1 MPGALSV
8 EEEMGKKATIVVTG
22 GAGYIGSHV
31 LLALRDCGWPVLA
44 VDNLATGVAGLVP
57 EDVKLVQA
65 DCGDAG
71 RMGALLAE
79 HDAGAVMHFAASAL
93 VPESVSDPMKYY
105 LNNTANTASLIDT
118 CISAG
123 VKMFIYSS
131 SAAVY
136 GEPDVAFVSEQ
147 QPPRPVSPYGK
158 SKLMGEQILEDAA
171 SAHPFCYVAL
181 RYFNVAGAD
190 PAGRSGQAT
199 PNATHLIKV
208 ACETAAGT
216 RPFMEIYGTD
226 YDTPDGTCIRDYI
239 HVTDLADAHMAA
251 LGYLM
256 SGADSGVLN
265 CGYGYG
271 HSVLD
276 VIAAVREVAGVDI
289 DAREAAR
296 RPGDVAQLVC
306 ASQRI
311 REQLGWSPKH
321 DHLATMVR
329 TAYEWECRLRDG
341 TAFVK
346 QRRNQP
352 PAG

>member
-1 MPGALSV
+1 M
-8 EEEMGKKATIVVTG
+8 
-22 GAGYIGSHV
+22 
-31 LLALRDCGWPVLA
+31 RDSGWPVVA
-44 VDNLATGVAGLVP
+44 VDNLVTGVAGLVP

-65 DCGDAG
+65 DCGDAE
-71 RMGALLAE
+71 RMGALLADHE
-79 HDAGAVMHFAASAL
+79 AGAVMHLAASTL

-105 LNNTANTASLIDT
+105 LNNTTKTASLVDT
-118 CISAG
+118 CIRSG
-123 VKMFIYSS
+123 VEMFIYSS

-136 GEPDVAFVSEQ
+136 GELDVAFVSEE

-158 SKLMGEQILEDAA
+158 SKLMGEEILKDAA
-171 SAHPFCYVAL
+171 SAHPFRYVAL

-216 RPFMEIYGTD
+216 RPFMEVYGTD
-226 YDTPDGTCIRDYI
+226 YGTPDGTCIRDYI

-265 CGYGYG
+265 CGYGRG

-276 VIAAVREVAGVDI
+276 VIAAVREVAGVEF
-289 DAREAAR
+289 DAREAER

-311 REQLGWSPKH
+311 REQLNWAPKY
-321 DHLATMVR
+321 DRLATMVQ

-352 PAG
+352 PDG